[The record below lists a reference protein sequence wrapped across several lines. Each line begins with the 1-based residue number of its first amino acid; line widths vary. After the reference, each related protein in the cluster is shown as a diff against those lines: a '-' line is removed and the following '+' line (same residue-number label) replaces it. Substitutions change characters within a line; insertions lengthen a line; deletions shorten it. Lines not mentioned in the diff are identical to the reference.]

1 MVWLRASHSSSFK
14 FSLTAKLVFLFGS
27 LLFSTSAH
35 SDSKIKFKTRA
46 VTIGKKNLSVM
57 IADTEAKREQGMMFK
72 TTWPKNAK
80 GMLFIF
86 EDQNRRSFWMKNT
99 LLPLSLGFF
108 DSEGVLL
115 ETASMDPPKSL
126 AQVKIDRVLSLKPAK
141 YVLEVPKGWFK
152 KEGVKAGSKLRLL

>member
-1 MVWLRASHSSSFK
+1 
-14 FSLTAKLVFLFGS
+14 
-27 LLFSTSAH
+27 
-35 SDSKIKFKTRA
+35 
-46 VTIGKKNLSVM
+46 M